1 MSRRREEKKLVEEF
15 IKKSEIPGRYEVE
28 KPIPRERV
36 VGKNKV
42 VHNVLSGLFS
52 LRADIFIKGDDGL
65 VYIVEAKTR
74 MNPSQLGQLLC
85 YKHLLVKNLG
95 IDESKVKLIA
105 LVRKKNELEEVFKD
119 YGIEI
124 VELNGVQ

>member
-15 IKKSEIPGRYEVE
+15 IKRCPIPGKYEVE
-28 KPIPRERV
+28 KPIPMERV

-42 VHNVLSGLFS
+42 VYNVLSGLYCQ
-52 LRADIFIKGDDGL
+52 RADISITGDDGL
-65 VYIVEAKTR
+65 VYIVEAKIT
-74 MNPSQLGQLLC
+74 MNKCQLGQLLV
-85 YKHLLVKNLG
+85 YKHFWVKSLG
-95 IDESKVKLIA
+95 IDKNKIRLIA
-105 LVRKKNELEEVFKD
+105 LVRKKNELEEVFKE